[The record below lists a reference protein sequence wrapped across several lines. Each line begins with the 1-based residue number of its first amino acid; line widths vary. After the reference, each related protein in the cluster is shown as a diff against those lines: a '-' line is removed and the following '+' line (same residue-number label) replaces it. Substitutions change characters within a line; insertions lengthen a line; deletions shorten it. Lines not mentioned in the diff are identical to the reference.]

1 MKLTQNVE
9 PNISE
14 AFKGFYREMLSYL
27 NKIGDHPTKKD
38 ADHPYD
44 VVQFGELML
53 TQM

>member
-1 MKLTQNVE
+1 MKLIQKVE

-14 AFKGFYREMLSYL
+14 AFKWFYRKMLSYL

-38 ADHPYD
+38 AEHPYD